1 MMKKQWVLASN
12 NKGKL
17 SEISA
22 ILSDLDIELIPQSQF
37 RFSEAEETGLSFI
50 ENAIIKA
57 RHASQH
63 TNLAAIA
70 DDSGIEIEA
79 LKGAPGIYSARY
91 AGENATD
98 EENLQ
103 KLLEDLGDSTERAAR
118 YVCVIAVVRHH
129 LDPTPMIFEG
139 YWEGVITF
147 EKKGAGGF
155 GYDPIFYLPD
165 LGVTSAELT
174 KEHKARLSHRGRA
187 LRKMKEKIGTI
198 L

>member
-37 RFSEAEETGLSFI
+37 GFSEAEETGLSFI

>member
-1 MMKKQWVLASN
+1 MMKKQCVLASN

-37 RFSEAEETGLSFI
+37 GFAEAEETGLSFI

-103 KLLEDLGDSTERAAR
+103 KLLKDLGDSTERKAR

>member
-37 RFSEAEETGLSFI
+37 GFSEAEETGLSFI

-155 GYDPIFYLPD
+155 GYD
-165 LGVTSAELT
+165 
-174 KEHKARLSHRGRA
+174 
-187 LRKMKEKIGTI
+187 
-198 L
+198 

>member
-37 RFSEAEETGLSFI
+37 GFAEAEETGLSFI

-103 KLLEDLGDSTERAAR
+103 KLLKDLGDSTERKAR

>member
-37 RFSEAEETGLSFI
+37 GFSEAEETGLSFI

-103 KLLEDLGDSTERAAR
+103 KLLKDLGDSTERKAR

>member
-1 MMKKQWVLASN
+1 MMKKQCVLASN

-103 KLLEDLGDSTERAAR
+103 KLLKDLGDSTERKAR